1 MAEIETQTQ
10 IQDTTQNLPIT
21 AERTHTGTKR
31 SFLQIQ
37 KTIGFEFARN
47 GKREITSL
55 IISLAIFTLTLIIQ
69 IIQENQ
75 GAPVTEDPAVYFQGY
90 LFMIDFLILIIAAT
104 FGGSIIAEDFEKQT
118 GNLLF
123 PKITKDRLLI
133 GRIIARYIYSMSAV
147 VFYYVLV
154 AITTFI
160 KYDGIPKIIWGSLGW
175 ALLYTFAL
183 LSFVTMFSALMK
195 KSSTAMVSS
204 ILIVLIVF
212 QLLTMILMY
221 TGVTVEPFFMLT
233 YYANIIRSWFNMPA
247 TDERYTEFSFQGGPG
262 GQMTDGNTYYSWST
276 PSASG
281 AVIGMLVY
289 SAICLTIAYLV
300 FRRRQNK

>member
-1 MAEIETQTQ
+1 MAEIEIKTQSGLY
-10 IQDTTQNLPIT
+10 NLPIT
-21 AERTHTGTKR
+21 EERTKTGTKR
-31 SFLQIQ
+31 SILQIR
-37 KTIGFEFARN
+37 KTITFEFARN
-47 GKREITSL
+47 GRRAITSL
-55 IISLAIFTLTLIIQ
+55 FISFAIFALFLIVQ

-75 GAPVTEDPAVYFQGY
+75 GSPVPEDPAEYFQGY

-123 PKITKDRLLI
+123 PKITKDRLLV
-133 GRIIARYIYSMSAV
+133 GRIIARYIYSMAAV
-147 VFYYVLV
+147 IFYYILV

-195 KSSTAMVSS
+195 RSSTAMISS

-221 TGVTVEPFFMLT
+221 TGATVEPFFMLT

-247 TDERYTEFSFQGGPG
+247 DDQRFTEFSFRGGPS
-262 GQMTDGNTYYSWST
+262 GQMTDGNTYMSWST
-276 PSASG
+276 PSATG